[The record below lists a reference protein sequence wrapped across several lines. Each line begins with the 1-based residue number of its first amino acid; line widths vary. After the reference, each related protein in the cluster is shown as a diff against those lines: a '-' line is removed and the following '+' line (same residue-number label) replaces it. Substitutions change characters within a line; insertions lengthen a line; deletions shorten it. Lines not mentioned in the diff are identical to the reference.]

1 VTPRLRKRI
10 ERDFE
15 PGSVERVLERLES
28 LELGSATDRGR
39 ERIEAAIVI
48 LAAGDWYAFERAARD
63 AELDWRDVLMAADL
77 GFHDWPQRLD
87 DALGVEGA

>member
-10 ERDFE
+10 EHDFE

-77 GFHDWPQRLD
+77 GFDDWPQRLD